1 MWPIIVL
8 LLAVVLAFFTIRVI
22 VDTPNITAGVVPED
36 GYERRYAEHPLI
48 AYMHIVPGVIY
59 VIGAPVP
66 TSRRFRERNLH
77 LHRLLGRVLLP
88 AGLLAGVFGVAFGVP
103 YSFGGITE
111 ATAAAVFGSWF
122 VVSLLL
128 AYRAIRSG
136 DVTAHRRWMI
146 RAFAVGLAAGTIRI
160 WIGLFQGFGVLSF
173 EDSFGPAFWL
183 GFGMHAVA
191 AELYLARRPSA
202 DREVVR
208 TA

>member
-8 LLAVVLAFFTIRVI
+8 LLAIVLAFFTIRVLT
-22 VDTPNITAGVVPED
+22 DAPNIAAGVVPED

-48 AYMHIVPGVIY
+48 AYAHIVPGVIY
-59 VIGAPVP
+59 IVGAPFQL
-66 TSRRFRERNLH
+66 SRRFREANVHR
-77 LHRLLGRVLLP
+77 HRLLGRVLLP
-88 AGLLAGVFGVAFGVP
+88 VGLLAGVFGVGFGVP

-122 VVSLLL
+122 VVALLL
-128 AYRAIRSG
+128 AYRAIRAG

-146 RAFAVGLAAGTIRI
+146 RAFAIGLAAGTIRI

-183 GFGMHAVA
+183 GFGLHAVV
-191 AELYLARRPSA
+191 AELYLARRPGV